1 MARSAFPVDAGWRP
15 LLKDLGIRSDTLLRR
30 AGLPQ
35 ELFTRPGNGLTT
47 AEYFRFWECLQAEA
61 GDPLL
66 PLRLVEAIQAES
78 FIPPIFAALCSTNLL
93 QAGQRL
99 ATYKKLIAPMSL
111 QVEVDAEGALTLSPR
126 WLDAGA
132 TVPFV
137 VVASELAFL
146 LRLARMAT
154 REPIAAMR
162 VTMDHLPPASQAKA
176 YARFFGVVP
185 QQGDVPG
192 ITFSALDARRPFLT
206 ANDAMWK
213 VFEPDMR
220 KRLGELEA
228 EAGIQQRV
236 RSALMELLPAGQSGI
251 DAVAARLS
259 MSKRTLQRRLE
270 EEGSHYRALV
280 DVTREALAK
289 HYLKRT
295 ELSLGEIGFLLG
307 FEDPNSFFR
316 AFQVWTGETPETFRR
331 REREATQLP

>member
-1 MARSAFPVDAGWRP
+1 MARISTFPVDPGWRP

-30 AGLPQ
+30 ASLPQ
-35 ELFTRPGNGLTT
+35 ELFTRPGNGLNT
-47 AEYFRFWECLQAEA
+47 AEYFRFWESLQAEA

-78 FIPPIFAALCSTNLL
+78 FIPPIFAALCSADMM

-99 ATYKKLIAPMSL
+99 ATYKKLIAPMSM
-111 QVEVDAEGALTLSPR
+111 QIDVAVDGALTLSPH
-126 WLDAGA
+126 WLEAQ
-132 TVPFV
+132 TQVPFV

-154 REPIAAMR
+154 REPVAALR
-162 VTMDHLPPASQAKA
+162 VTMQQRPPSAHGRA
-176 YARFFGVVP
+176 YAKFFGVAP
-185 QQGDVPG
+185 QQGDVAS

-213 VFEPDMR
+213 VFEPDLR
-220 KRLGELEA
+220 KRLGELEPDA
-228 EAGIQQRV
+228 SILQRA
-236 RSALMELLPAGQSGI
+236 RSALLELLPAGQFGI

-270 EEGSHYRALV
+270 EEGGNYRELV
-280 DVTREALAK
+280 NSTREELAK
-289 HYLKRT
+289 HYLVRT
-295 ELSLGEIGFLLG
+295 DLSLGEIGFLLG

-316 AFQVWTGETPETFRR
+316 SFHTWTGKTPETFRK
-331 REREATQLP
+331 QVH

>member
-1 MARSAFPVDAGWRP
+1 MTRSSTFPVDAGWRP

-78 FIPPIFAALCSTNLL
+78 FIPPIFAALCSSNMV

-99 ATYKKLIAPMSL
+99 STYKKLIAPMSL
-111 QVEVDAEGALTLSPR
+111 QVDVGPDGALTLSPC
-126 WLDAGA
+126 WLEAQA
-132 TVPFV
+132 EVPFV

-146 LRLARMAT
+146 LRLLRMAT
-154 REPIAAMR
+154 REPVKAMR
-162 VTMDHLPPASQAKA
+162 VTMQHRPPAAQTKA
-176 YARFFGVVP
+176 YATFFGSAP
-185 QQGDVPG
+185 QQGDAPR
-192 ITFSALDARRPFLT
+192 ITFSALDANRPFLT

-213 VFEPDMR
+213 MFEPELR
-220 KRLGELEA
+220 QRLGELSPDA
-228 EAGIQQRV
+228 STLQRA
-236 RSALMELLPAGQSGI
+236 RSALLELLPGGQSGI

-270 EEGSHYRALV
+270 EEGGNYRVLV
-280 DVTREALAK
+280 NKTREDLAK
-289 HYLKRT
+289 HYLLRT
-295 ELSLGEIGFLLG
+295 ELSVGEIGFLLG

-316 AFQVWTGETPETFRR
+316 SFHGWTGKTPEAFRK
-331 REREATQLP
+331 LIH